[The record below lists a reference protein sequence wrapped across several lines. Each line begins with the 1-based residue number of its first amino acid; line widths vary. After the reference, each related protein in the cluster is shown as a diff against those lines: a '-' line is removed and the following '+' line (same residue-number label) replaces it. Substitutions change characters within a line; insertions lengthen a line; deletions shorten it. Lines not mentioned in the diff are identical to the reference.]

1 MALVELSF
9 LGKASPSTWTEICEA
24 EQRRVGPTLTHG
36 GAVDQIYSVTP
47 FCRVHLVLC
56 SQFVVV
62 DAGRHRASHMLGQAT
77 ICRFPTAPRRTSSA
91 DPSLR
96 ATTHKLPLPP
106 CPADYP

>member
-9 LGKASPSTWTEICEA
+9 LGKASPSTWTETSEA
-24 EQRRVGPTLTHG
+24 EQRRVGPTLTYE
-36 GAVDQIYSVTP
+36 GAVGHLHSVIP
-47 FCRVHLVLC
+47 FCLVHLVSC
-56 SQFVVV
+56 FQFVVV

-96 ATTHKLPLPP
+96 ATTHKLPLSP